1 MSSSFEPTKKTWVEQ
16 FTLKQNPTICRQAS
30 ACKSW
35 DFFLY
40 HLKMLQRIHN
50 GILFFLQTLGLFG
63 ILGFW
68 LIVSLPLFFVNN
80 KAADSLP
87 LAESIS
93 GFHESSN
100 PLDTKNRH
108 PLFSECRFCYPI
120 VRFDFW
126 RKWRKFGVNPLLRAP
141 KIKDSCGFL
150 AVISTC
156 RPCRPCHH
164 RLREQQGVRA
174 GQRPG
179 SQWSAPSQRRMLR
192 SPERNG

>member
-87 LAESIS
+87 FTESTSRLTILQYS
-93 GFHESSN
+93 QTQKIGTH
-100 PLDTKNRH
+100 
-108 PLFSECRFCYPI
+108 FSASA
-120 VRFDFW
+120 DF
-126 RKWRKFGVNPLLRAP
+126 VTL
-141 KIKDSCGFL
+141 
-150 AVISTC
+150 
-156 RPCRPCHH
+156 
-164 RLREQQGVRA
+164 
-174 GQRPG
+174 
-179 SQWSAPSQRRMLR
+179 
-192 SPERNG
+192 

>member
-100 PLDTKNRH
+100 PLDKKRH

-156 RPCRPCHH
+156 RPCRPC
-164 RLREQQGVRA
+164 RRRARPVRGARACQQRA
-174 GQRPG
+174 P
-179 SQWSAPSQRRMLR
+179 QWSAPWS
-192 SPERNG
+192 

>member
-1 MSSSFEPTKKTWVEQ
+1 LGRTIYIKTKSHD
-16 FTLKQNPTICRQAS
+16 LQAS

-87 LAESIS
+87 LAESIN

-100 PLDTKNRH
+100 PPDKKIGTR
-108 PLFSECRFCYPI
+108 FS
-120 VRFDFW
+120 
-126 RKWRKFGVNPLLRAP
+126 ASA
-141 KIKDSCGFL
+141 DSVTL
-150 AVISTC
+150 
-156 RPCRPCHH
+156 
-164 RLREQQGVRA
+164 
-174 GQRPG
+174 
-179 SQWSAPSQRRMLR
+179 
-192 SPERNG
+192 

>member
-80 KAADSLP
+80 KAADSLS
-87 LAESIS
+87 LAESTSRLTILQYSQTQKIGTRFSS
-93 GFHESSN
+93 G
-100 PLDTKNRH
+100 
-108 PLFSECRFCYPI
+108 CRFCYPI

-126 RKWRKFGVNPLLRAP
+126 HKWRKFGVNPLLRTP
-141 KIKDSCGFL
+141 KIKDSCGF
-150 AVISTC
+150 
-156 RPCRPCHH
+156 
-164 RLREQQGVRA
+164 
-174 GQRPG
+174 
-179 SQWSAPSQRRMLR
+179 
-192 SPERNG
+192 

>member
-80 KAADSLP
+80 KAADSLS

-93 GFHESSN
+93 GFHASSKL
-100 PLDTKNRH
+100 LDTKNRH

-126 RKWRKFGVNPLLRAP
+126 RKFGVNPLLRAP
-141 KIKDSCGFL
+141 KIKCSCGFQ

-156 RPCRPCHH
+156 RPCH
-164 RLREQQGVRA
+164 RRQVRREPGVPA
-174 GQRPG
+174 GQPRG
-179 SQWSAPSQRRMLR
+179 SRWSAPSQRRKLH

>member
-87 LAESIS
+87 LAESTSRLTILQYS
-93 GFHESSN
+93 QTQKIGTRF
-100 PLDTKNRH
+100 
-108 PLFSECRFCYPI
+108 FSECRFCYPI

-126 RKWRKFGVNPLLRAP
+126 RKWHKFGVNPLLRAP
-141 KIKDSCGFL
+141 KIKDSCGFQ

-156 RPCRPCHH
+156 RPCHRRQVQREPGVPAGRP
-164 RLREQQGVRA
+164 R
-174 GQRPG
+174 G
-179 SQWSAPSQRRMLR
+179 SRWSAPSQQRKLR
-192 SPERNG
+192 SPERSE

>member
-93 GFHESSN
+93 GFHASSKL
-100 PLDTKNRH
+100 LDAKNRH

-120 VRFDFW
+120 MRFDFW
-126 RKWRKFGVNPLLRAP
+126 RRWRKFGVNPLLRAP
-141 KIKDSCGFL
+141 KIKDSCGF
-150 AVISTC
+150 
-156 RPCRPCHH
+156 
-164 RLREQQGVRA
+164 
-174 GQRPG
+174 
-179 SQWSAPSQRRMLR
+179 
-192 SPERNG
+192 

>member
-68 LIVSLPLFFVNN
+68 LIVSLPLFFGNN

-87 LAESIS
+87 LAETIS

-100 PLDTKNRH
+100 PLDKKIGTR
-108 PLFSECRFCYPI
+108 FSASA
-120 VRFDFW
+120 DF
-126 RKWRKFGVNPLLRAP
+126 VTL
-141 KIKDSCGFL
+141 
-150 AVISTC
+150 
-156 RPCRPCHH
+156 
-164 RLREQQGVRA
+164 
-174 GQRPG
+174 
-179 SQWSAPSQRRMLR
+179 
-192 SPERNG
+192 

>member
-50 GILFFLQTLGLFG
+50 GILFFLQTLGLFD
-63 ILGFW
+63 IFGFW

-87 LAESIS
+87 LAESTIRLTILQYS
-93 GFHESSN
+93 QTQKIG
-100 PLDTKNRH
+100 TR
-108 PLFSECRFCYPI
+108 FSASA
-120 VRFDFW
+120 DF
-126 RKWRKFGVNPLLRAP
+126 VTL
-141 KIKDSCGFL
+141 
-150 AVISTC
+150 
-156 RPCRPCHH
+156 
-164 RLREQQGVRA
+164 
-174 GQRPG
+174 
-179 SQWSAPSQRRMLR
+179 
-192 SPERNG
+192 